1 MVDATES
8 DSQEKHGY
16 IFITRVG
23 EEPELEELQ
32 RYESVYIKKLVEDHN
47 AGKLKIVACTRAIRS
62 SIDSDIV
69 ADCSAHAAEDGKYQI
84 KHAQFSTSE
93 CEFHGVNNHGAGAR
107 TSEIQLHELSAINP
121 MPGGL
126 AILQF
131 DFGLPAAIAWYE
143 SAEHQKSMV
152 ESKIFPAAP
161 DCRIFRDVRLC
172 EGPLDLFKPGS
183 GYWLMKV
190 HKVHSL
196 KKREKYL
203 GAYGAVLA
211 GGGFSVEYSLENT
224 LVQEKMR
231 PVFGWP
237 MVAEKRETAALR
249 PGDELYDPS
258 RGFGCP
264 PPEESTLFFPKGR
277 APPAVSGAE
286 TWTDSAGIVGL
297 TQLGSFDRATS
308 PRNPVHLDC
317 IGGRGVRR
325 ESYLK

>member
-1 MVDATES
+1 
-8 DSQEKHGY
+8 
-16 IFITRVG
+16 
-23 EEPELEELQ
+23 
-32 RYESVYIKKLVEDHN
+32 
-47 AGKLKIVACTRAIRS
+47 
-62 SIDSDIV
+62 
-69 ADCSAHAAEDGKYQI
+69 
-84 KHAQFSTSE
+84 
-93 CEFHGVNNHGAGAR
+93 
-107 TSEIQLHELSAINP
+107 
-121 MPGGL
+121 
-126 AILQF
+126 
-131 DFGLPAAIAWYE
+131 
-143 SAEHQKSMV
+143 MV

-196 KKREKYL
+196 EKREKYL

-286 TWTDSAGIVGL
+286 TWTDSEGIVGV
-297 TQLGSFDRATS
+297 TQLGSFDRAMAFAQS
-308 PRNPVHLDC
+308 PDYTRCLFAAVGEEPCEENFLASDPSLRKKTLERHAAEVCATD
-317 IGGRGVRR
+317 VRIFCCLGLPGTIR
-325 ESYLK
+325 CDP